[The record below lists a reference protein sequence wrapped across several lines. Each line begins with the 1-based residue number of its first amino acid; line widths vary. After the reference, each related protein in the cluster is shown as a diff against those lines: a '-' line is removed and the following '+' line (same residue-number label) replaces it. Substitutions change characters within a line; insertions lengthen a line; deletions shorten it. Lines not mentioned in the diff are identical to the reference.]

1 MSNKDI
7 RLIECPCGCGNYLSI
22 VQSDNY
28 ENSIV
33 IGVWKSKSDFAEN
46 FPAGSKK
53 GFLGDD
59 DVIKKLKE
67 VSEDE

>member
-7 RLIECPCGCGNYLSI
+7 RLIECPCGCENYLSI
-22 VQSDNY
+22 VKSDNY

-33 IGVWKSKSDFAEN
+33 IGVWESKSDFAEN
-46 FPAGSKK
+46 FPAESKK
-53 GFLGDD
+53 GFLVDD

-67 VSEDE
+67 VLE